1 MFFKRKLY
9 DNLKEWKT
17 KSAGRTALLIE
28 GARRVGKSSLVEEFG
43 RNEYRSFA
51 IIDFFK
57 ASKAVKRVFE
67 EESDD
72 IDVMLKR
79 LSAVLGIVF
88 YPRETL
94 IVFDEVQF
102 YPKAR
107 GLIKYLV
114 AHGRYDY
121 IETGSLVSIKE
132 NVKDIVI
139 PSEEC
144 AVRLNPMDFEEFL
157 WALGD
162 EASMSFLKECLDKRR
177 PLGAGVL
184 EKMSRRWREYMLVGG
199 MPQSVAQFVGTRDFS
214 ASDEVRR
221 SILAL
226 YRKDIAKAKA
236 SDVTKILNIFDSL
249 PSQLSRPTG
258 SKTYRLS
265 ELDKAARMR
274 EYENAFGWLEEAHIV
289 SKCMNASDPSDSVL
303 AKSKDSTTF
312 KAFMCDT
319 GLLVAHAF
327 RESGFSGNPLYEAIL
342 DDRLGVNEGML
353 TENIV
358 AQAFRAT
365 RDGLF
370 YYARSGNGD
379 REERMEVDFLIRRDG
394 KTVPVEVKSGNYRFH
409 SSLDKFRAKFGCS
422 IGEPILLYGKDVMFK
437 DGILHLPLCMAS
449 CL

>member
-1 MFFKRKLY
+1 M
-9 DNLKEWKT
+9 
-17 KSAGRTALLIE
+17 
-28 GARRVGKSSLVEEFG
+28 
-43 RNEYRSFA
+43 

-57 ASKAVKRVFE
+57 VSRAVKRVFE

-79 LSAVLGIVF
+79 LSAVLGIAF
-88 YPRETL
+88 YPRDTL

-107 GLIKYLV
+107 GLVKYLV

-144 AVRLNPMDFEEFL
+144 AIRLNPMDFEEFL

-162 EASMSFLKECLDKRR
+162 EASMPFLVECLENFR

-184 EKMSRRWREYMLVGG
+184 EKLSRRWREYMLVGG
-199 MPQSVAQFVGTRDFS
+199 MPQSVAQFVETRDFS

-221 SILAL
+221 GILEL
-226 YRKDIAKAKA
+226 FRKDVARAKA
-236 SDVTKILNIFDSL
+236 SDVTKILDIFDSL

-258 SKTYRLS
+258 SKTYRLA

-274 EYENAFGWLEEAHIV
+274 EYEDAFGWLEEAHIV
-289 SKCMNASDPSDSVL
+289 SKCVNACDPSDAVL
-303 AKSKDSTTF
+303 ARSKDSSSF

-327 RESGFSGNPLYEAIL
+327 RESGFSGNPLYEAVL

-353 TENIV
+353 AENIV
-358 AQAFRAT
+358 AQAFMAT
-365 RDGLF
+365 RGGLF

-379 REERMEVDFLIRRDG
+379 RRERMEVDFLIRRNG
-394 KTVPVEVKSGNYRFH
+394 KTTPVEVKSGNYRFH
-409 SSLDKFRAKFGCS
+409 RSLDKFRAKFGSS
-422 IGEPILLYGKDVMFK
+422 IGDSILLYDKDVMAK
-437 DGILHLPLCMAS
+437 DGVIHLPLCMAS

>member
-1 MFFKRKLY
+1 MFYRRKLY
-9 DNLKEWKT
+9 DSLKDWKK

-57 ASKAVKRVFE
+57 LSKSVKRVFE

-72 IDVMLKR
+72 IDIMLKR
-79 LSAVLGIVF
+79 LSAVLGIPF

-114 AHGRYDY
+114 AHGQYDY

-132 NVKDIVI
+132 NVKDILI
-139 PSEEC
+139 PSEEH
-144 AVRLNPMDFEEFL
+144 ALRLNPMDFEEFL

-162 EASMSFLKECLDKRR
+162 EASMPFLKDCLEVRR
-177 PLGAGVL
+177 PLGAGL
-184 EKMSRRWREYMLVGG
+184 LDKMSKRWREYMLVGG
-199 MPQSVAQFVGTRDFS
+199 MPQSVVQFVETRDFS
-214 ASDEVRR
+214 AADDAKRK
-221 SILAL
+221 ILAL
-226 YRKDIAKAKA
+226 YRKDISKAK
-236 SDVTKILNIFDSL
+236 SSEVSKILDIFDSL
-249 PSQLSRPTG
+249 PNQLSRPTG

-265 ELDKAARMR
+265 EIDKAARMR
-274 EYENAFGWLEEAHIV
+274 EYEDAFSWLEEAHIV
-289 SKCMNASDPSDSVL
+289 SKCVNANDPSGAAIAQSR
-303 AKSKDSTTF
+303 DSTTF

-319 GLLVAHAF
+319 GLLVTHAF
-327 RESGFSGNPLYEAIL
+327 RGAGFSGNPLYEAIL

-358 AQAFRAT
+358 AQAFKAT
-365 RDGLF
+365 REELF
-370 YYARSGNGD
+370 YYARSGDGGRN
-379 REERMEVDFLIRRDG
+379 ERMEIDFLLGRNG

-409 SSLDKFRAKFGCS
+409 RSLDKFVTKFARN
-422 IGEPILLYGKDVMFK
+422 IGEPILLYGKDVKFK
-437 DGILHLPLCMAS
+437 DGIFHLPLCMAS
-449 CL
+449 LL